1 MGKVSMEST
10 VENAEIRTLVDQADC
25 MENYE
30 FEGAV
35 ELAAKRLGLSYGALR
50 NKVVDMYEELNG

>member
-1 MGKVSMEST
+1 MEST